1 MKMSWNITHAKFKQ
15 HQFKNTARGGSGSK
29 IANLEIT
36 LFMDGPRWPLLSG
49 WIFCQLEEAAVDG
62 ANDKCILR
70 SVGISENLEGGG
82 VFDTKVVMIYD
93 NLLTKSRHIPIGK
106 FCVNIFL
113 ISIIQTTSESSKI
126 AKFWHSSQFSKSKV
140 IQTFLN
146 FFYGEKY
153 YFRSTFLLTF
163 FEIFNFLRTSFSK
176 LMSNFWWLRST

>member
-1 MKMSWNITHAKFKQ
+1 MPLNVFASVFLQVLAFVISAENQLKSWKSNENHVKKPAENQMKISWNITHAKFKQ

-82 VFDTKVVMIYD
+82 ICDQSCDDLRQSSNKVKAYT
-93 NLLTKSRHIPIGK
+93 N
-106 FCVNIFL
+106 
-113 ISIIQTTSESSKI
+113 
-126 AKFWHSSQFSKSKV
+126 W
-140 IQTFLN
+140 
-146 FFYGEKY
+146 
-153 YFRSTFLLTF
+153 
-163 FEIFNFLRTSFSK
+163 
-176 LMSNFWWLRST
+176 